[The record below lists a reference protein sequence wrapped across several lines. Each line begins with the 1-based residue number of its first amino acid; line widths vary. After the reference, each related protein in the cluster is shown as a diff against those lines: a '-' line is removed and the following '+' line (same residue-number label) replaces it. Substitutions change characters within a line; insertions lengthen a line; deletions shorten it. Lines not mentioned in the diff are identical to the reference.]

1 MKYFVTVGA
10 ETLELEVQRQSDG
23 SYAVHDGEARLLV
36 VRALSGVQ
44 QPGLVSLL
52 VDGQTVE
59 VQLSDAE
66 VRFRQDRFA
75 VRAESLPDR
84 NSTLA
89 APAEAAQS
97 RNIFAS
103 MPGRIVRVLC
113 NPGSVVQ
120 QGAPLIVIEAMKM
133 QNEVC
138 AKAEAVVRVV
148 HVTVGQ
154 TVERGAL
161 LLELE

>member
-23 SYAVHDGEARLLV
+23 SYAVHDAEARLLV
-36 VRALSGVQ
+36 VRAFSSVQ

-75 VRAESLPDR
+75 VRAESLRDR

-89 APAEAAQS
+89 APAEAAEW
-97 RNIFAS
+97 RKIFAS

-113 NPGSVVQ
+113 KPGSVVQ
-120 QGAPLIVIEAMKM
+120 LGAPLIVIEAMKM

-148 HVTVGQ
+148 HVTAGQ

>member
-10 ETLELEVQRQSDG
+10 ETLELEVQRQTDG
-23 SYAVHDGEARLLV
+23 SYAVHDAEARPLV
-36 VRALSGVQ
+36 VRPFAGVQ
-44 QPGLVSLL
+44 RPGLVSLL
-52 VDGQTVE
+52 VDGQTVA
-59 VQLSDAE
+59 VQLADGE
-66 VRFRQDRFA
+66 VRFRQERFA
-75 VRAESLPDR
+75 VRAESWQDR

-113 NPGSVVQ
+113 KPGSVVQ
-120 QGAPLIVIEAMKM
+120 HGATLIVIEAMKM
-133 QNEVC
+133 QNELC

-148 HVTVGQ
+148 HVTAGQ

-161 LLELE
+161 LIELE